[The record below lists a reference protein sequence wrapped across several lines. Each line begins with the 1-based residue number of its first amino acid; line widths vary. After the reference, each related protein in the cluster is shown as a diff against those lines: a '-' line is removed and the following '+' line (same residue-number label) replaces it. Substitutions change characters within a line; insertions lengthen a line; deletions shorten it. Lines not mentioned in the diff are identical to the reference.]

1 MATRE
6 QRLADF
12 ITEGAP
18 PEKEP
23 CQLLC
28 EDHVGTYMLPFA
40 CQFMGGLWVND
51 KTGLPIDAKVI
62 GWRPAVRGASPG

>member
-12 ITEGAP
+12 TTEGVP
-18 PEKEP
+18 PEGVL

-28 EDHVGTYMLPFA
+28 EDHVGTYTLPFV
-40 CQFMGGLWVND
+40 CTFVDGRWINER
-51 KTGLPIDAKVI
+51 TGLPIDAKVI
-62 GWRPAVRGASPG
+62 GWRVTNSGAQSI

>member
-12 ITEGAP
+12 TTEGIP
-18 PEKEP
+18 PEKVS

-28 EDHVGTYMLPFA
+28 EDHVGTYMLPFV
-40 CQFMGGLWVND
+40 CQFSQGQWVNE
-51 KTGLPIDAKVI
+51 KTGLPIDAKVV
-62 GWRPAVRGASPG
+62 GWRPAARGTSAS

>member
-12 ITEGAP
+12 ITEGTP
-18 PEKEP
+18 PDTVP

-28 EDHVGTYMLPFA
+28 EDHVGTYMLPFV
-40 CQFMGGLWVND
+40 CVFVEGRWINER
-51 KTGLPIDAKVI
+51 TGLPIDAKVV
-62 GWRPAVRGASPG
+62 GWRPAARGASVG